1 MLTISTNY
9 FQETQEKKKKK
20 RKQNHPQQIF
30 EKPHNPK
37 THN

>member
-9 FQETQEKKKKK
+9 FQETQEKKKK